1 MPNETLLSARATNSE
16 PTDMALKV
24 SVVIVTF
31 YREQFLRRT
40 LWSCLGQRDV
50 DFANVEVIVVDGS
63 PNASAR
69 GVVEEIKEEGRQLG
83 LTVRFLH
90 EPRPGISH
98 SRNAGVRAA
107 ASDLVAFIDDDE
119 EAEPRWL
126 ARLLTCQA
134 QFGADVVVGPVYPM
148 FELDRA
154 SRDPYWRWYF
164 TADSRQPSG
173 EIAKRGAGTHNCLI
187 LKRTCCVDEE
197 PFDPAFGLTG
207 GEDTR
212 FFHSVAQRGGRVI
225 WCADAI
231 INEFVPASRSRW
243 TYALKRQVRESQLLV
258 QSFLWS
264 NPPNLI
270 GLAAWMGIGL
280 AQITVF
286 APLSLVFMLFD
297 RSAAMKCVTKVAGG
311 FGKLLWFPGMTLI
324 GYGDRNGAQSEAR
337 A

>member
-1 MPNETLLSARATNSE
+1 
-16 PTDMALKV
+16 MALKV

-40 LWSCLGQRDV
+40 LWSCLAQRDV
-50 DFANVEVIVVDGS
+50 NFAEIEIVTVDGS
-63 PNASAR
+63 PDASAR
-69 GVVEEIKEEGRQLG
+69 GVVDEVQQEARPLG
-83 LTVRFLH
+83 LTLRYVH

-107 ASDLVAFIDDDE
+107 AAELVAFIDDDE
-119 EAEPRWL
+119 EAEPHWL
-126 ARLLTCQA
+126 ARLLQCQA
-134 QFGADVVVGPVYPM
+134 QFGADIVVGPVYPM

-187 LKRTCCVDEE
+187 LKRTCCTTEE
-197 PFDPAFGLTG
+197 PFDPGLGLTG

-212 FFHSVAQRGGRVI
+212 FFQSVAQRGGRVI

-243 TYALKRQVRESQLLV
+243 AYALRRRVRESQLLV
-258 QSFLWS
+258 QSQLWS
-264 NPPNLI
+264 RPPNVLGIAKWMAI
-270 GLAAWMGIGL
+270 GA
-280 AQITVF
+280 AQIGVFVPLALLF
-286 APLSLVFMLFD
+286 APVD
-297 RSAAMKCVTKVAGG
+297 RSMAMKCATKGAGG
-311 FGKLLWFPGMTLI
+311 IGKLFWFPGVTLI
-324 GYGDRNGAQSEAR
+324 GYGDRSPAQTEAR